1 MCELRVPA
9 QSTLCTTPSHCVQL
23 LDCIVGP
30 TIPEL
35 PPAENKGIFTVP
47 SVTRVPE
54 LMMTCLDACGKSTS
68 EMSKSPFA
76 GFPLSSTLGYLG
88 CLFGGVTQTFV
99 PQGDGC
105 GGFPCSLKVIAAKSL
120 LRDTQLL
127 TEVVD
132 TALDYLLAALV
143 PDVCPLTIP
152 IIRASLSILCL
163 LGHWPRTKKR

>member
-1 MCELRVPA
+1 MPQLRAWGSLVRMGCQLQESGTWLRELEVCKLQVPA
-9 QSTLCTTPSHCVQL
+9 QSTVCTTPSRCVQL

-30 TIPEL
+30 TIPEP

-54 LMMTCLDACGKSTS
+54 RMMMTCLDACGKSTS

-99 PQGDGC
+99 PKVMVVVV
-105 GGFPCSLKVIAAKSL
+105 SLAHSRSL
-120 LRDTQLL
+120 L
-127 TEVVD
+127 
-132 TALDYLLAALV
+132 
-143 PDVCPLTIP
+143 
-152 IIRASLSILCL
+152 LSHC
-163 LGHWPRTKKR
+163 